1 MSYFRELPN
10 ILYQSNLS
18 HKISSREYVAIKN
31 IFRKV
36 KIQDWIEDKINFF
49 TNYTIIDGQR
59 PDNVAEI
66 WYGSADLDWIVVL
79 TSGITNIKDEWP
91 LSNYDLYRY
100 AENKYGVT
108 ELNSVHHHETLEVKD
123 NKGRLILLG
132 GQKVDADF
140 TIRTPFDASATKFY
154 ITDPDLG
161 GGGASSTK
169 YTGVNQR
176 INPVTGISNY
186 QYEVLKNEEKRDI
199 KLMKPIYLQL
209 FLQNMRTLMSYEE
222 SSQSINSNLAY
233 TEKTRL
239 IT

>member
-59 PDNVAEI
+59 PDNLAEI

-222 SSQSINSNLAY
+222 SSQSINSNLSY